1 MTLGEKIDKL
11 FLLREQKLKYNDV
24 IKEIQKEFDGLQEDI
39 ILNLQGEDIKKATGE
54 KASASVSMGFYPT
67 VNDLEKFVD
76 WVFKNKKY
84 EMMQRRLSSVAVKE
98 MYDET
103 NKLPPGTEAHTKAKL
118 NLRRI

>member
-1 MTLGEKIDKL
+1 MNLGQKIDKL
-11 FLLREQKLKYNDV
+11 FNLREEKLKQN
-24 IKEIQKEFDGLQEDI
+24 EIVKTIQRQFDDLQDDI

-67 VNDLEKFVD
+67 VNDLEIFATWCV
-76 WVFKNKKY
+76 KNKKY
-84 EMMQRRLSSVAVKE
+84 EMMQRRLSSAAVKE

-103 NKLPPGTEAHTKAKL
+103 NKLPPGTEAYTKAKL